1 LSENP
6 IPADP
11 LHKKFLAHR
20 KANADEAALFLKKL
34 HPSEPRKLQKSVVA
48 ALGLVL
54 GALVAGTAHAAL
66 VMKQEVHLGLPTQD
80 VAILCVT
87 LAISVLTFGLG
98 RTNLLQGAI
107 HLLVFLFW
115 LSLVLES

>member
-1 LSENP
+1 
-6 IPADP
+6 
-11 LHKKFLAHR
+11 
-20 KANADEAALFLKKL
+20 
-34 HPSEPRKLQKSVVA
+34 
-48 ALGLVL
+48 
-54 GALVAGTAHAAL
+54 
-66 VMKQEVHLGLPTQD
+66 MKQEVHLGLPTQD

-115 LSLVLES
+115 LALVLES